1 LSLADLIVHLCFPFE
16 KIIIF
21 YQRQSKGGIAFRAH
35 KEIFPD
41 LFETFFIFEKTRNM
55 IVDFLGIVSILVA

>member
-21 YQRQSKGGIAFRAH
+21 YQRQSKGGFTIRAH
-35 KEIFPD
+35 KVKITYYPDSTEIKE
-41 LFETFFIFEKTRNM
+41 LQK
-55 IVDFLGIVSILVA
+55 

>member
-21 YQRQSKGGIAFRAH
+21 YQRQSKGGIAFRIH
-35 KEIFPD
+35 KQILKNTTSFNK
-41 LFETFFIFEKTRNM
+41 TFFPIYSG
-55 IVDFLGIVSILVA
+55 LLC